1 MLSLIRRQNR
11 SHSDFETKGL
21 AVTNKGRM
29 PYQKNLKNNGYRMMN
44 NEVDGTGVQS
54 EHR

>member
-1 MLSLIRRQNR
+1 
-11 SHSDFETKGL
+11 
-21 AVTNKGRM
+21 M